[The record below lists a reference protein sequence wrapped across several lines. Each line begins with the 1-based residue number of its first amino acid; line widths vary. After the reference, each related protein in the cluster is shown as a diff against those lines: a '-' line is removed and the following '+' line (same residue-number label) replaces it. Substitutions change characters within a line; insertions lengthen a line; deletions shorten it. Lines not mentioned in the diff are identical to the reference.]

1 MVSNHELRLLFYDPN
16 CFCMLF
22 LCLCVSP
29 LPPLHLCCCCWS
41 MSKSLFGSYLFLEKN
56 TKHHYVWKNGTYLS
70 VDVTKASKAYATNAV
85 RHLFY
90 CFPKNF
96 CRSEWLRQVAAWMK
110 NLLPSWNVSMEKKQ
124 KAMKAVFHHFWH
136 CVIPSANVFI
146 LPSITGLT
154 VAFTDL
160 AGSGYVDFLHIHKMN
175 I

>member
-29 LPPLHLCCCCWS
+29 LPPLHLCRCCWS

-124 KAMKAVFHHFWH
+124 KAMKAVFHSFLVLCNSFCKCVHFTKHHWID
-136 CVIPSANVFI
+136 CGLYRPCWLWLCGFSAY
-146 LPSITGLT
+146 T
-154 VAFTDL
+154 
-160 AGSGYVDFLHIHKMN
+160 
-175 I
+175 